1 MLNKRVCWR
10 RGATGLLNKGGGSN
24 RLPGLVTK
32 QQAVEFPQVLT
43 SAYNFVT
50 VASEVVDMLNVGGRI
65 FSNSSLLRG
74 LLYFLLHGN
83 QAA

>member
-1 MLNKRVCWR
+1 M
-10 RGATGLLNKGGGSN
+10 
-24 RLPGLVTK
+24 
-32 QQAVEFPQVLT
+32 EFPQVLT

-50 VASEVVDMLNVGGRI
+50 VASEVVDVLNVGGRI